1 MLLQSDHESQLKKK
15 KRKSA
20 YNYVTGYFQIH
31 GSGQI
36 RRILVNGTQ
45 CLEIYFTVDGETR

>member
-1 MLLQSDHESQLKKK
+1 MKVSLKKK

-36 RRILVNGTQ
+36 RRILVNGIQ